1 MTITLIDGGEEPV
14 IPIADIRTALRIEHE
29 SEDSV
34 IERAAIAAAEFF
46 EERTFRVVGGVGTYE
61 LSLDDW
67 PCGPVTIERA
77 PLREVEAVTYL
88 PRDGG
93 DPVELELETLD
104 LKLRSDGL
112 TEVRV
117 VGGWP
122 SGIGLASRTG
132 NVKIRFSAGYSPRK
146 ATEGERRFKLPAK
159 YEQALILLT
168 GHWFENREESTD
180 RRNEA
185 IVMGAEAILKQ
196 ARIWR

>member
-1 MTITLIDGGEEPV
+1 MTLTLIDGGDELA
-14 IPIADIRTALRIEHE
+14 IPIDDIRTALRIEHT

-46 EERTFRVVGGVGTYE
+46 EEETLRTVSGVSTYE
-61 LSLDDW
+61 LALDDW
-67 PCGPVTIERA
+67 PCGPVVLERA
-77 PLREVEAVTYL
+77 PVREVVSVTYL

-93 DPVELELETLD
+93 PAEELEADLD
-104 LKLRSDGL
+104 LRLRADKLSEL
-112 TEVRV
+112 RV

-122 SGIGLASRTG
+122 TSIGLASRGG
-132 NVKIRFSAGYSPRK
+132 NVLIRFTAGYAPRK
-146 ATEGERRFKLPAK
+146 ASEGEARFRLPAK

-185 IVMGAEAILKQ
+185 IVMGARRIIQQ
-196 ARIWR
+196 ARIFR